1 MQQPAPHDPREV
13 GPYRV
18 IALLGSGGMGRV
30 YLGMD
35 SDGRPA
41 AVKVVR
47 AEYAYDPGFRARF
60 ARELELAQRVHG
72 NYTPRVLAAD
82 TSGQTPWLATEYVM
96 GPSLQDLVSD
106 TGPLPEQS
114 VRFMARGIAQALE
127 RVHATGLVHRDLKP
141 ANVMVAA
148 EGPQVI
154 DFGIAHAL
162 GDAQEAGEAG
172 EAGEERRFVGT
183 PAFMSPEAVDA
194 GHGPGPAADV
204 FALGGVMAYALTGQG
219 PFGDGHPSTVLY
231 RIANLDPDLDRV
243 PPSMRGIITACLEK
257 DPASRPNAAQVLH
270 ALGGPVAPAP
280 ASAAWLPPNAAARID
295 GVAHEY
301 HSAVAANPD
310 PGAKGGLGG
319 RLLIVGAATV
329 ALAMVAGLGVWTAGQ
344 AGLVGGSTPDPGEEQ
359 GVAQRETCDAT
370 EHLAPE
376 FTEAAKEE
384 PTAPNDDEGVFYTEF
399 SGDGEVLAVAGTGG
413 VALWSWRE
421 DTEVARIETQI
432 PMLYGHPSFSPN
444 DCLLAYASDD
454 GAHVYDL
461 ESGEHKVYSEG
472 FDIGSIAFTD
482 DGTRLVVG
490 SGGGTDSAVM
500 IYDLE
505 TDELTDTLSGPYS
518 LRSVD
523 VSPDGAHVVGQ
534 DYSEQLHLWEVESG
548 EVVGQSTESP
558 LLGPQGVSMVDDST
572 ILHPLSNGAHRI
584 NLDDPSDST
593 DFVDEDMDAEE
604 FEVHDVQYSVAADRV
619 YVTYVPKDYEF
630 EDAYMKVWEYSTGE
644 DLTADENEGYLHEIA
659 VHPEGEVIA
668 GVPGHG
674 SGMWFV
680 DAADLR
686 LVEQM

>member
-1 MQQPAPHDPREV
+1 MQQPAPHDPREI

-30 YLGMD
+30 HLGMD
-35 SDGRPA
+35 ADGRPA

-47 AEYAYDPGFRARF
+47 AEYAYDPGFRERF
-60 ARELELAQRVHG
+60 ARELELARRVHG

-96 GPSLQDLVSD
+96 GPSLQDLVHD

-141 ANVMVAA
+141 GNVMVAA

-154 DFGIAHAL
+154 DFGIAHAM
-162 GDAQEAGEAG
+162 GDSP
-172 EAGEERRFVGT
+172 EAGEEGARFAGT
-183 PAFMSPEAVDA
+183 PAFMSPESVDSER
-194 GHGPGPAADV
+194 GPGPAADV
-204 FALGGVMAYALTGQG
+204 FALGGIMVYALTGQG

-231 RIANLDPDLDRV
+231 RIANLDPDLARV
-243 PPSMRGIITACLEK
+243 PPSLRGVIAACLEK

-280 ASAAWLPPNAAARID
+280 TSAAWLSPNAAARID

-301 HSAVAANPD
+301 RSAVAAQGA

-319 RLLIVGAATV
+319 RLLIAGAATV
-329 ALAMVAGLGVWTAGQ
+329 ALAMVAGLGAWTADQ
-344 AGLVGGSTPDPGEEQ
+344 AGLIGGSPDPEEQ
-359 GVAQRETCDAT
+359 EVAQRETCDAT

-413 VALWSWRE
+413 LALWSWRE
-421 DTEVARIETQI
+421 DTEVARIETRI

-444 DCLLAYASDD
+444 DCLLAYASED

-461 ESGEHKVYSEG
+461 ESGEHTVYSEG
-472 FDIGSIAFTD
+472 FDVGSIDFTD
-482 DGTRLVVG
+482 DGSSLVIG
-490 SGGGTDSAVM
+490 AGGGTDSAVL

-505 TDELTDTLSGPYS
+505 TDELIDTLAGPYS
-518 LRSVD
+518 VRAID
-523 VSPDGAHVVGQ
+523 VSPDGTRVIGQ
-534 DYSEQLHLWEVESG
+534 DYGEQLYVWDVESG
-548 EVVGQSTESP
+548 EIVAEGADSP
-558 LLGPQGVSMVDDST
+558 LLNPHGVSMVDDSD
-572 ILHPLSNGAHRI
+572 ILRPLVDGARRVD
-584 NLDDPSDST
+584 LDDTSDTT
-593 DFVDEDMDAEE
+593 DFVDEDMDAEN
-604 FEVHDVQYSVAADRV
+604 FEVHDVQYSVEADRV
-619 YVTYVPKDYEF
+619 YITYVPKDYEF
-630 EDAYMKVWEYSTGE
+630 ENAYMKVWEYSTGE
-644 DLTADENEGYLHEIA
+644 DLTVDENEGYLHEIA

-668 GVPGHG
+668 GVPAHG

-680 DAADLR
+680 DAAELR

>member
-30 YLGMD
+30 HLGMD

-47 AEYAYDPGFRARF
+47 AEYAYDPGFRERF

-72 NYTPRVLAAD
+72 NYTPRVLAGD

-96 GPSLQDLVSD
+96 GPSLQDLVHD

-141 ANVMVAA
+141 GNVMVAA

-154 DFGIAHAL
+154 DFGIAHAM
-162 GDAQEAGEAG
+162 GDSP
-172 EAGEERRFVGT
+172 EAGEEGRRFAGT
-183 PAFMSPEAVDA
+183 PAFMAPEAVDA
-194 GHGPGPAADV
+194 EHGPGPAADV
-204 FALGGVMAYALTGQG
+204 FALGGIMVYSLTGQG
-219 PFGDGHPSTVLY
+219 PFGDGHPASVLY
-231 RIANLDPDLDRV
+231 RIANLDPDLAQV
-243 PPSMRGIITACLEK
+243 PPSLRGVIAACLEK
-257 DPASRPNAAQVLH
+257 DPASRPNAARVLH

-280 ASAAWLPPNAAARID
+280 TSATWLPPNAAARID

-301 HSAVAANPD
+301 RSTVSAVPS
-310 PGAKGGLGG
+310 PGGKGGLGG
-319 RLLIVGAATV
+319 RLLIAGAATV
-329 ALAMVAGLGVWTAGQ
+329 ALAMVGGIGVWAAGQ
-344 AGLVGGSTPDPGEEQ
+344 AGLIGGSPDPTEQ
-359 GVAQRETCDAT
+359 EAAQRETCDAT

-376 FTEAAKEE
+376 FTGAAKEE

-399 SGDGEVLAVAGTGG
+399 SSDGEVLAVAGTGG

-421 DTEVARIETQI
+421 GTEVARIETPI

-461 ESGEHKVYSEG
+461 ESGEHTVYSEG

-490 SGGGTDSAVM
+490 AGGGTDSAVM

-505 TDELTDTLSGPYS
+505 TRELADTLSGPYS
-518 LRSVD
+518 VRSID

-534 DYSEQLHLWEVESG
+534 DYSEQLYLWEVESG
-548 EVVGQSTESP
+548 EVIGQSTESP
-558 LLGPQGVSMVDDST
+558 LLGPHGVSMADDST
-572 ILHPLSNGAHRI
+572 ILHPISNGAHRM
-584 NLDDPSDST
+584 NLDDPSDAT

-604 FEVHDVQYSVAADRV
+604 FEVHDVQYSVEADRV
-619 YVTYVPKDYEF
+619 YVTYVPVDYEF

-644 DLTADENEGYLHEIA
+644 DLTAAENEGYLHEIA
-659 VHPEGEVIA
+659 VHPEGEVLA

-680 DAADLR
+680 DATELR

>member
-30 YLGMD
+30 YLGTD

-47 AEYAYDPGFRARF
+47 AEYAYDPGFRERF
-60 ARELELAQRVHG
+60 ARELELARRVHG
-72 NYTPRVLAAD
+72 NYTPRVLAGD

-96 GPSLQDLVSD
+96 GPSLQDLVHE

-114 VRFMARGIAQALE
+114 VRFMARCIAQALE

-141 ANVMVAA
+141 GNVMVAA

-162 GDAQEAGEAG
+162 GDSSET
-172 EAGEERRFVGT
+172 GEEGGRFAGT
-183 PAFMSPEAVDA
+183 PAFTAPEAIDSE
-194 GHGPGPAADV
+194 HDPGPAADV

-231 RIANLDPDLDRV
+231 RIAHLDPDLDRV
-243 PPSMRGIITACLEK
+243 PPSMRGIIAACLEK
-257 DPASRPNAAQVLH
+257 DPDSRPNAARVLH

-280 ASAAWLPPNAAARID
+280 TSAAWLPPNAAARID
-295 GVAHEY
+295 GVANEY
-301 HSAVAANPD
+301 RSAVAAA
-310 PGAKGGLGG
+310 PGAEGGLGG
-319 RLLIVGAATV
+319 RLLIAGAATIAIV
-329 ALAMVAGLGVWTAGQ
+329 MVTGLGVWTVGQ
-344 AGLVGGSTPDPGEEQ
+344 TGLVGGSAPEPGEEQ
-359 GVAQRETCDAT
+359 GAARRQTCDAT

-376 FTEAAKEE
+376 FTEAAEEE

-399 SGDGEVLAVAGTGG
+399 SSDGEVLAVAGTGG
-413 VALWSWRE
+413 VALWDWRE
-421 DTEVARIETQI
+421 GTEVARIETPI

-461 ESGEHKVYSEG
+461 ESGEHTVYSEG

-490 SGGGTDSAVM
+490 AGGGTDSAVM
-500 IYDLE
+500 IYDPE

-518 LRSVD
+518 VRSID

-534 DYSEQLHLWEVESG
+534 DYSERLHLWEVQSG
-548 EVVGQSTESP
+548 EIVGQSAESP
-558 LLGPQGVSMVDDST
+558 LLGPHGVSMVDDST
-572 ILHPLSNGAHRI
+572 VLHPISGGAHRM
-584 NLDDPSDST
+584 NLDDPSDAT

-604 FEVHDVQYSVAADRV
+604 FQVHDVQHSVEADRV

-630 EDAYMKVWEYSTGE
+630 EEAYMKVWEYSTGR

-680 DAADLR
+680 DAVELR